1 MAKKNRILGG
11 AGEKVL
17 LTGNE
22 AIARGCLEAGVVV
35 ATAYPGT
42 PATNILEKLG
52 DVAPDLGFHAEFSV
66 NEAVAFE
73 VAAGSALAG
82 VRSLMVT
89 KMLGVNLIADPLT
102 VISVTGVRGGLVIVT
117 ADDPQQFS
125 SQNAED
131 TRFFGLLAK
140 VPVLEPGDG
149 QEAKDMAKYA
159 FELSEELELPVFLRI
174 TPRICHSSYPVEL
187 GEIHPPKKDGKFIRD
202 PKRFVMISTYSRP
215 RQKVLY
221 EKIDRASAIADTNP
235 WNKFYNFQKGK
246 LVDEM
251 KAYNTFGIIASGM
264 TYPYV
269 EEVLE
274 VTKVNAKVL
283 KLATTYPIP
292 EIMITEFLREMDQ
305 VLIVEENDGVTELLT
320 RALAQRKRL
329 NVRIMGKD
337 EGLIPRSGE
346 LNPDI
351 VGDAFEKLF
360 GVKFREELTEPYLKA
375 EKELVSQRV
384 PSLCAG
390 CPHRASYFSLKEALR
405 RKGKGGSIMGDRGCY
420 NQGAYEPLEGI
431 DTCIC
436 MGASIAMASGV
447 SHSGTNEPVLSVIG
461 DGTFYHAGIPSLLN
475 AVHNRSNIVSLIF
488 DNSITAMTGH
498 QVNPGTGVNLM
509 GDMAGGYANLKKIV
523 EACGVERV
531 QVINAF
537 DTKKLIN
544 AVLEEIDQPGPSV
557 IISRSPCALVVERKV
572 RKKKMEMYK
581 AEVDLEKCIGCKVC
595 MKKIGCPAFGWGDD
609 PKPHLEIL
617 PHCNGCGLCVE
628 MCPFGAISVPGR
640 KETTLGISVK
650 PKEVKN

>member
-42 PATNILEKLG
+42 PATTILEKLG
-52 DVAPDLGFHAEFSV
+52 DVATELGFHAEFSV

-73 VAAGSALAG
+73 VSAGAAMSG
-82 VRSLMVT
+82 VRSLMAT

-102 VISVTGVRGGLVIVT
+102 VISVTGVRGGLVIIT

-131 TRFFGLLAK
+131 TRFFGMLAK
-140 VPVLEPGDG
+140 VPVLEPVDG
-149 QEAKDMAKYA
+149 QEAKDMTRYA

-174 TPRICHSSYPVEL
+174 TPRICHSSFPIEL
-187 GEIHPPKKDGKFIRD
+187 GEIHPPKRNGKFLRD
-202 PKRFVMISTYSRP
+202 PKRFVMISTFSRP
-215 RQKVLY
+215 RQKILN
-221 EKIDRASAIADTNP
+221 EKIAKAGIIADTNP
-235 WNKFYNFQKGK
+235 WNRTFNFQNGRA
-246 LVDEM
+246 VDDN

-264 TYPYV
+264 TFPYV

-274 VTKVNAKVL
+274 VTKVNARVL
-283 KLATTYPIP
+283 KLATTYPLP
-292 EIMITEFLREMDQ
+292 QNLVTEFLREMDQ

-337 EGLIPRSGE
+337 EGLIPMSGE
-346 LNPDI
+346 LNPDL
-351 VGDAFEKLF
+351 VGDALEKLF
-360 GVKFREELTEPYLKA
+360 GVQFREELTEPYIKA

-384 PSLCAG
+384 PALCSG
-390 CPHRASYFSLKEALR
+390 CPHRASYYSIKEALR
-405 RKGKGGSIMGDRGCY
+405 RKGMGGSIMGDRGCY
-420 NQGAYEPLEGI
+420 NQGAYAPLEGI
-431 DTCIC
+431 DSCIC
-436 MGASIAMASGV
+436 MGASIAMASGI

-461 DGTFYHAGIPSLLN
+461 DGTFFHSGIPSLLN

-509 GDMAGGYANLKKIV
+509 GVHTGNANLKKIV

-537 DTKKLIN
+537 DTKRLID
-544 AVLEEIDQPGPSV
+544 AVMEEIDQPGPSV
-557 IISRSPCALVVERKV
+557 IISRSPCALVVERNV
-572 RKKKMEMYK
+572 RQRKLKMYR
-581 AEVDLEKCIGCKVC
+581 AEVDLDKCIGCKVC

-628 MCPFGAISVPGR
+628 MCPFGAISVPEKREGA
-640 KETTLGISVK
+640 LGISVK
-650 PKEVKN
+650 PREVRE